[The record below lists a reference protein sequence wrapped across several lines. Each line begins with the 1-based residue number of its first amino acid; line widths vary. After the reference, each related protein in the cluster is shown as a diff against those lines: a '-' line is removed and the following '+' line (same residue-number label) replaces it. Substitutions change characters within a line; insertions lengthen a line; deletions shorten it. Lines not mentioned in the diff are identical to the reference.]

1 MFLGPGLCIPP
12 RPEFRCGPIAGTSAG
27 PRVVNKN
34 LFVRSQP
41 RCMAGS
47 LSRCCGSFDLL
58 ARRGSQA
65 KWPVRGLL
73 IQRDG
78 HLFSVQSEV
87 FVAPWGSFDSLAR
100 RRSQAKWPR
109 GVF

>member
-1 MFLGPGLCIPP
+1 
-12 RPEFRCGPIAGTSAG
+12 
-27 PRVVNKN
+27 VVDA
-34 LFVRSQP
+34 P
-41 RCMAGS
+41 W
-47 LSRCCGSFDLL
+47 GSFDSLT
-58 ARRGSQA
+58 RRISQA

-87 FVAPWGSFDSLAR
+87 FEAPWGSFDSLAR

-109 GVF
+109 GGLLIERDGHLFSGQSEVFVFY

>member
-1 MFLGPGLCIPP
+1 MVDAPW
-12 RPEFRCGPIAGTSAG
+12 
-27 PRVVNKN
+27 
-34 LFVRSQP
+34 
-41 RCMAGS
+41 
-47 LSRCCGSFDLL
+47 GSFDSLT
-58 ARRGSQA
+58 RRISQA

-87 FVAPWGSFDSLAR
+87 FEAPWGSFDSLAR

-109 GVF
+109 GGLLIERDGHLCSGQSEVFVFR

>member
-1 MFLGPGLCIPP
+1 MVDAPW
-12 RPEFRCGPIAGTSAG
+12 
-27 PRVVNKN
+27 
-34 LFVRSQP
+34 
-41 RCMAGS
+41 
-47 LSRCCGSFDLL
+47 GSFDSLT
-58 ARRGSQA
+58 RRISQA

-87 FVAPWGSFDSLAR
+87 FEAPWWSFDSLAR

-109 GVF
+109 GGLLIERDGHLCSGHSEVFVFR

>member
-1 MFLGPGLCIPP
+1 
-12 RPEFRCGPIAGTSAG
+12 
-27 PRVVNKN
+27 
-34 LFVRSQP
+34 
-41 RCMAGS
+41 MADAPW
-47 LSRCCGSFDLL
+47 GSFDSLT
-58 ARRGSQA
+58 RRISQA

-87 FVAPWGSFDSLAR
+87 FEAPWGSFDSLAR

-109 GVF
+109 GGLLI

>member
-1 MFLGPGLCIPP
+1 MVDAPW
-12 RPEFRCGPIAGTSAG
+12 
-27 PRVVNKN
+27 
-34 LFVRSQP
+34 
-41 RCMAGS
+41 
-47 LSRCCGSFDLL
+47 GSFDSLT
-58 ARRGSQA
+58 RRISQA

-87 FVAPWGSFDSLAR
+87 FEAPWGSFDSLAR

-109 GVF
+109 GGLLIERDGHLLSGQSEVFVFF

>member
-1 MFLGPGLCIPP
+1 MVDAPW
-12 RPEFRCGPIAGTSAG
+12 
-27 PRVVNKN
+27 
-34 LFVRSQP
+34 
-41 RCMAGS
+41 
-47 LSRCCGSFDLL
+47 GSFDSLT
-58 ARRGSQA
+58 RRISQA

-87 FVAPWGSFDSLAR
+87 FEAPWGSFDSLAR

-109 GVF
+109 GGLLIERDGHLFSGQSEVFVFF